1 MKLFL
6 CTFPVLALCLVI
18 CPLISDAQVPKD
30 SASFAM
36 HHASFEKGLFETD
49 KVLEITLSGNIR
61 ELLNDRTSKNP
72 EYFSLRLEY
81 RAEDSSIV
89 SIPIQAKTRG
99 HFRRL
104 KENCYYPPILLHFIR
119 NETLKSSIFKEN
131 NKLKLAMP
139 CQGDQFIIHE
149 WLVYKLY
156 NLITPKSFRVR
167 LVRVTLDNG
176 KSKKPVS
183 PFYGMLLEE
192 EQQMAKRNGFIEVNR
207 KLRPEQTEINSFL
220 TMAMFEYMIGNTD
233 WSIQYLQ
240 NIKLLSADSNAV
252 PIPVPYDFDMS
263 GLVNTPYAKP
273 AEELDLNS
281 VRTRRYRGYCM
292 QDMTK
297 FDGII
302 ALYNQLKKDIYGI
315 ITNCYLLDAKYINS
329 TLKFLDEFYSTI
341 NNPATLK
348 KEFGYPC
355 DKNGTGNVIIKGLRE
370 E

>member
-6 CTFPVLALCLVI
+6 CMSRLLALYFVI
-18 CPLISDAQVPKD
+18 YPLIGNAQVSND
-30 SASFAM
+30 SVSIVTHNASL
-36 HHASFEKGLFETD
+36 EKGLFDSD
-49 KVLEITLSGNIR
+49 KVLDITLRGNIR

-72 EYFSLRLEY
+72 EYFPLRLEY

-89 SIPIQAKTRG
+89 SIPIEAKTRG

-104 KENCYYPPILLHFIR
+104 KENCNYPPILLHFKS
-119 NETLKSSIFKEN
+119 NDTLKSSIFREN
-131 NKLKLAMP
+131 DKLKLAMP
-139 CQGDQFIIHE
+139 CQGEQFIIHE

-156 NLITPKSFRVR
+156 NLITPKSFRAR

-176 KSKKPVS
+176 KNKKPVS
-183 PFYGMLLEE
+183 PFFGMLLEE
-192 EQQMAKRNGFIEVNR
+192 EKQIAKRNGLIEVTR

-220 TMAMFEYMIGNTD
+220 TMATFEYMIGNTD
-233 WSIQYLQ
+233 WSIQFLQ
-240 NIKLLSADSNAV
+240 NIKLLSADSNSV

-292 QDMTK
+292 HDMTK
-297 FDGII
+297 FDGVI
-302 ALYNQLKKDIYGI
+302 ALFNQLKKDIYGV
-315 ITNCYLLDAKYINS
+315 ITNCNLLDAKYINS
-329 TLKFLDEFYSTI
+329 TVKFFDEFYSTI
-341 NNPATLK
+341 NNPASMK

-355 DKNGTGNVIIKGLRE
+355 DKNGTGNVVIKGLRE
-370 E
+370 D